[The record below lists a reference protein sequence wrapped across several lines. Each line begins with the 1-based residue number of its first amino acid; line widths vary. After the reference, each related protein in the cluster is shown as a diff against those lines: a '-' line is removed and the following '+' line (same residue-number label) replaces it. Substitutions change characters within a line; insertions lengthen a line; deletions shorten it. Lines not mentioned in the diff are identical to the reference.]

1 MTTLMVSK
9 PSGSTGHT
17 KIVYRGKWQDMLL
30 VLPILLYV
38 AVFGTKEDQITAKR
52 LSNDTRTRVV
62 SFVLLELHR
71 LPSLDPQHLC
81 FQARTAFDAPFETTV
96 DRTLWCHWI
105 WA

>member
-1 MTTLMVSK
+1 
-9 PSGSTGHT
+9 
-17 KIVYRGKWQDMLL
+17 MLL

-71 LPSLDPQHLC
+71 LPSLDPQNLC
-81 FQARTAFDAPFETTV
+81 FQARTAFDAPFETMV
-96 DRTLWCHWI
+96 DRALWCHWI